1 MILKFKVRTS
11 RPPDPRGLLVAA
23 WEYHQGWL
31 VAALLWLATLALY
44 WPVAHFEFIDFDDP
58 TYVTDNAMV
67 QQGLTAESV
76 RWGLTA
82 SVCANWHPLTLYS
95 HMLDCQLYGLD
106 AGRHHI
112 TNLLFH
118 AFNVVLAF
126 LLFRRLTGALWRSAL
141 VAALFAWHPLHVE
154 SVAWIAERKDV
165 LSAFFGLLSLL
176 AYAGYIRE
184 TRETT
189 RPFYTSSLYWQ
200 TAALFALGLLSKPM
214 LVTWPFLLLVLDY
227 WPGQR
232 FPATRF
238 WPLAIEKL
246 PFFALSAGACVVTYL
261 VHWSAGDMKALA
273 GMGLEPRL
281 TNIPIAYCRY
291 LLKTFWPADLAVYYP
306 HPLHW
311 PAAEVVL
318 AVALLA
324 GLTFLVWNTR
334 RAQPYLLA
342 GWCWFIGMLVPVIGV
357 VQIGRIA
364 MADRYT
370 YLPSLGLFAA
380 LVWGVA
386 AGTQHWR
393 RQAWWLTAAALVVLA
408 ACGATAR
415 HQLEYW
421 QNSEVLFRHDLVV
434 TADNETARNSL
445 GVDLLRQG
453 RTNDAL
459 AEFRSAIRLMPQM
472 EEAHYN
478 LGSLLAAIGQTN
490 DAIRE
495 LNWAIQCQ
503 PDHPQAFNNLAI
515 LLASRGQTNE
525 AITNF
530 RAAIRTGPDYADA
543 HFNFGNCLAQW
554 GDLSQ
559 ATREFA
565 AAERLKP
572 DDAEI
577 HQRLAALYVRSGQA
591 ESALGEYAKIIS
603 LDTNNAEA
611 YFRMGNL
618 QSRVGRQDRAVLL
631 YQQAVLLRPDFA
643 EAHNNLGSLLSA
655 QGHLPDAIF
664 EFRQA
669 VHSRPDYR
677 DAHYNL
683 ANALYKTEQF
693 DEAAQEYQ
701 SVLRLAPD
709 FAPAHF
715 FAGLIAERQ
724 GQTEQARAQFQE
736 VLRLNPGS
744 AEASNHLAHLRQNG
758 GGPTPR

>member
-1 MILKFKVRTS
+1 MILKFKIRNS

-31 VAALLWLATLALY
+31 VSAVLWMATLALF

-95 HMLDCQLYGLD
+95 HMLDCQLYGLN
-106 AGRHHI
+106 AGKHHI

-118 AFNVVLAF
+118 AVNGVLVF
-126 LLFRRLTGALWRSAL
+126 LLFRRLTGTLWRSAL

-176 AYAGYIRE
+176 AYAGFIRE
-184 TRETT
+184 TRASS
-189 RPFYTSSLYWQ
+189 RPFFTSSFYWQ
-200 TAALFALGLLSKPM
+200 AAVLFALGLLCKPM

-232 FPATRF
+232 LPAPRL
-238 WPLAIEKL
+238 WPLVLEKL
-246 PFFALSAGACVVTYL
+246 PFFALAAGVCVVTYL
-261 VHWSAGDMKALA
+261 VHWSAGDMKALE
-273 GMGLEPRL
+273 GLGLEPRL

-291 LLKTFWPADLAVYYP
+291 LLKTFWPTDLAIYYP

-324 GLTFLVWNTR
+324 GITILVWNAR
-334 RAQPYLLA
+334 RAHPYLLA
-342 GWCWFIGMLVPVIGV
+342 GWCWFIGLLVPVIGV

-370 YLPSLGLFAA
+370 YLPSLGLFFA
-380 LVWGVA
+380 LVWGVS
-386 AGTQHWR
+386 AGTKHCR
-393 RQAWWLTAAALVVLA
+393 RQAWWLTAAALVALA

-415 HQLEYW
+415 HQLGYW
-421 QNSEVLFRHDLVV
+421 QNSEVLFRRDLAV

-445 GVDLLRQG
+445 GVALLSAG
-453 RTNDAL
+453 RTNEAL
-459 AEFRSAIRLMPQM
+459 AEFRRATRLMPQM
-472 EEAHYN
+472 DEAHYN
-478 LGSLLAAIGQTN
+478 LGGVLAAMGQTN
-490 DAIRE
+490 EAIQE
-495 LNWAIQCQ
+495 LNQAIQFQ
-503 PDHPQAFNNLAI
+503 PNQPKAFNNLAI
-515 LLASRGQTNE
+515 LRAKLGDTNQAIQNFRE
-525 AITNF
+525 AI
-530 RAAIRTGPDYADA
+530 RLRPDYTDA
-543 HFNFGNCLAQW
+543 HYNFGNFLNQW
-554 GDLSQ
+554 GDVSQ
-559 ATREFA
+559 AAQELAT
-565 AAERLKP
+565 AERLNP
-572 DDAEI
+572 DDMEI
-577 HQRLAALYVRSGQA
+577 HQRLATLYVRSGQM
-591 ESALGEYAKIIS
+591 EPALGEYAKIIH
-603 LDTNNAEA
+603 LNTNDAEA

-618 QSRVGRQDRAVLL
+618 QSRAGRKDRAALL
-631 YQQAVLLRPDFA
+631 FQQAVFIRPDFA

-655 QGHLPDAIF
+655 QGQLPEAIF

-669 VHSRPDYR
+669 VHSRADYR

-683 ANALYKTEQF
+683 ANALYKAGQL
-693 DEAAQEYQ
+693 DESAQEYQ
-701 SVLRLAPD
+701 SVLQLAPD

-715 FAGLIAERQ
+715 FSGLIAEHQ
-724 GQTEQARAQFQE
+724 GQTDSALAQFKE
-736 VLRLNPGS
+736 VLRLEPGS
-744 AEASNHLAHLRQNG
+744 TEASNHLVRLRETLSHAAK
-758 GGPTPR
+758 P